1 VQKVTQSFVIS
12 AAFVS
17 IAAIIAAIS
26 LFRPAGP
33 GAGAGAGVGS
43 GGQTAVQTSPTGGKA
58 ARPGT
63 SDSPFVP
70 VGEVERLHKPVY
82 EILGRPLEPFL
93 RCAVGEIYRDGAW
106 EHGET
111 EKAVPFSPE
120 NAGAGRERSLF
131 QEGSISI
138 KPIDA
143 GVKYI
148 PAVTNVVKADFKGS
162 EALFLPLRQVF
173 AEGTPPEAGYSISF
187 EVFTGKN
194 SQGLRDLEC
203 PAEDKYLKLP
213 PGLPDRV
220 ARLAGK
226 ITAGYDRPYLKLKA
240 IENYLKKNYRLS
252 DEPRKAPAGRDA
264 VDWFLFEAGQG
275 SSYDFN
281 SALVVLA
288 RCAGLPARI
297 VTGYRVEPQKEYQV
311 VYEDQL
317 YVYGEACFE
326 KAGWIS
332 FDAAGVRGFY
342 TPPVATGTQVEV
354 ESEKT
359 LKGDTFAVKGAV
371 TSKDGSKAS
380 GLVVLVYL
388 KKDKNDRC
396 LSIGKCT
403 LSNGRFSGEFPVDPG
418 MEVGRYHVVAQTL
431 EDNRFRSSWSDPL
444 LKVMSAS
451 VIELQ
456 VSSGAGGNNQIR
468 ISGRLKE
475 KASGKPLAARRI
487 AVRPGEDQALT
498 FAAAETQTD
507 GDGKFMFTL
516 EAGID
521 KTKKAAA
528 DYCFVKKYA
537 GMYYLAFAGDEFH
550 LPAEA
555 SGEIYIRRAYFP
567 PGARNVI
574 TFVVLAALSTT
585 AGLYLMKKFRKER
598 PASRD
603 GKKEAWPAA
612 AAGGGAGLNGIE
624 VLFPL
629 IKPNLPDVWG
639 AGEEL
644 LVEFRKGKEFRP
656 SAGGYTAWFGETEK
670 TALDFEKD
678 SPCVHYHCCFKGK
691 GLYEIKVI
699 NNENENT
706 EGERKIKIVEYREEI
721 MNLAGDLFLSIR
733 ENGGSFAGSLT
744 PRELGDIIKKK
755 TGPKLGEQVDL
766 LVGTFETAAYSLRE
780 FKRTKYE
787 AFYPAYSKIKTFLES
802 AI

>member
-1 VQKVTQSFVIS
+1 MQKITQSFVIS
-12 AAFVS
+12 AAFIS
-17 IAAIIAAIS
+17 IALIIVAIN
-26 LFRPAGP
+26 LFQPAGP
-33 GAGAGAGVGS
+33 GAGAGAGGGS
-43 GGQTAVQTSPTGGKA
+43 GGQTADRTSPTGGKA

-70 VGEVERLHKPVY
+70 AGEVERLHKPVY
-82 EILGRPLEPFL
+82 EILGKPLEPFL
-93 RCAVGEIYRDGAW
+93 RCTVGEIYQDGAW
-106 EHGET
+106 DSGEK

-120 NAGAGRERSLF
+120 NAGAGRDRSLF

-162 EALFLPLRQVF
+162 EALFLPQRQVF

-187 EVFTGKN
+187 EVFAGKN
-194 SQGLRDLEC
+194 NQGLRDLEC

-226 ITAGYDRPYLKLKA
+226 ITAGSDKPYLKLKA

-317 YVYGEACFE
+317 YVYGETRFE

-359 LKGDTFAVKGAV
+359 LKGDTFTVKGTV
-371 TSKDGSKAS
+371 TSKDGSRAS

-388 KKDKNDRC
+388 KKNKNDPC

-403 LSNGRFSGEFPVDPG
+403 LFNGRFSGEFPVDPG
-418 MEVGRYHVVAQTL
+418 TEVGRYHVVAQTL
-431 EDNRFRSSWSDPL
+431 ENNRFRSSWSDPL
-444 LKVMSAS
+444 LKVMSAT

-456 VSSGAGGNNQIR
+456 VSSGAGGNNQVR

-487 AVRPGEDQALT
+487 AVRSGESQALT

-507 GDGKFMFTL
+507 GDGNFMFAL
-516 EAGID
+516 ETGID

-537 GMYYLAFAGDEFH
+537 GRYYLAFAGDEFH

-555 SGEIYIRRAYFP
+555 SGEIYVREVYFP
-567 PGARNVI
+567 PGARKVI

-585 AGLYLMKKFRKER
+585 AALYVKKFRKR
-598 PASRD
+598 RLTAGASI
-603 GKKEAWPAA
+603 KEACPAA
-612 AAGGGAGLNGIE
+612 AAGGGAALNGIE

-644 LVEFRKGKEFRP
+644 LVEFRKGKEFRQ
-656 SAGGYTAWFGETEK
+656 SADGYTAWIGETEK
-670 TALDFEKD
+670 TALDFEKE
-678 SPCVHYHCCFKGK
+678 SPCFHYHCCFKRK
-691 GLYEIKVI
+691 GLYEIKAI
-699 NNENENT
+699 NNENKNT
-706 EGERKIKIVEYREEI
+706 EGERKIRIVEYREEI

-733 ENGGSFAGSLT
+733 KNGGSFAGSLT
-744 PRELGDIIKKK
+744 PRELGDIIKEK

-780 FKRTKYE
+780 IKRTDYE
-787 AFYPAYSKIKTFLES
+787 AFYPAYLKIKTFLES
-802 AI
+802 AK